1 MVGREQGD
9 AIHYAGDAEKK
20 DTKGYTNT
28 YVTRRDDAERQTME
42 KKSRGTTILTT
53 KQRTFIYSIFSD
65 RATNLYRFYYI
76 ESSTLAPQHL
86 MCCFALS
93 PSSPHLSLN
102 HTSFS
107 LAVFPIYIS
116 FPPTTFTCIFIP
128 ICPILLAFTNK
139 LKSLDASDSR
149 NPKSRYYY
157 YNDIYIDFSL
167 SSCCIHT

>member
-93 PSSPHLSLN
+93 PSSPPPLTESH
-102 HTSFS
+102 F
-107 LAVFPIYIS
+107 VFTCCLPYIYF
-116 FPPTTFTCIFIP
+116 FPPHYIYLHFHP
-128 ICPILLAFTNK
+128 YLPNLACF
-139 LKSLDASDSR
+139 
-149 NPKSRYYY
+149 Y
-157 YNDIYIDFSL
+157 
-167 SSCCIHT
+167 